1 MDSFD
6 EIFLAVKDYC
16 KQRIV
21 PASYTLFIEGMKP
34 VSFENNEVEIRITSE
49 FLKNMIEQRYLALV
63 AEGFKEILGFSVN
76 ITLSVPELSQNNA
89 DGQNSSYSHTFA
101 NFIVGSS
108 NKFAHA
114 AAQAVAANPSGAY
127 NPLFVWGD
135 SGLGKTHLLNA
146 IKADIQNNFENY
158 NIIYVDGET
167 FTNGIITAIRENNTA
182 AFHEKYRQADVLLVD
197 DVQFIGGKDSTQ
209 EEFFHTFNT
218 LYNSGKQI
226 VLSSDRPPKE
236 IKSLE
241 DRLRTRFEMGLI
253 ADIGAPDFE
262 TRVAIIRRKAD
273 LLQIDLPD
281 DVSEYIA
288 NKLKKNI
295 RQLEGVVKK
304 INAYRILEGIN
315 PSIGMAQNAIKDI
328 LSEQLPA
335 PITIE
340 KILLEISRTYNV
352 SIDDLKGASRRNAIS
367 NARKISMH
375 IIREVTG
382 MSMEEIG
389 EQFGGRDHSTVVY
402 AINTVQ
408 KMMKNEPHT
417 KEMIEDVIKNI
428 KQ

>member
-34 VSFENNEVEIRITSE
+34 ISFENNEVELRITSE
-49 FLKNMIEQRYLALV
+49 FLKNMIEQRYLSLISD
-63 AEGFKEILGFSVN
+63 GFKEILGFNVN
-76 ITLSVPELSQNNA
+76 ITLSVPELVQNPV
-89 DGQNSSYSHTFA
+89 DGASSNYSHTFA

-127 NPLFVWGD
+127 NPLFIWGD

-146 IKADIQNNFENY
+146 IKADIQNNFENF

-273 LLQIDLPD
+273 LLQINLPD

-352 SIDDLKGASRRNAIS
+352 TVDDLKGQSRRSAIS

-408 KMMKNEPHT
+408 KMMNNEPHT